1 MQSFGD
7 GGKDWIIL
15 EWDGEALEGF
25 KQRSNMI
32 RNVVQKDHLGC
43 SWRRGLGGMKSR
55 WYITARSRKEISK
68 S

>member
-25 KQRSNMI
+25 KQRSN
-32 RNVVQKDHLGC
+32 
-43 SWRRGLGGMKSR
+43 GM
-55 WYITARSRKEISK
+55 YQI
-68 S
+68 